1 MWGMRVM
8 IPQKCQHRV
17 LQQLHEG
24 HVGIVKMKLLARSH
38 FWWPGLDQQ
47 IENMAKNCSGCLE
60 TLHMPAPVPVHPWE
74 WPAEPWQRIHVD
86 YAGPFEKHMF
96 LVIVDAHSKWPE
108 VFCTDSSTSAQTI
121 ECLRTTFARFGLPLQ
136 LVSDNAQ
143 AFVSDEF
150 TRFMSVN
157 GIKHSTSAP
166 YHPATNGLAER
177 FVQTLKQGLRAAKR
191 DEGTLQT
198 KLAKFLAS
206 YRNTP
211 HATTNESP
219 AALMFGRPLRT
230 QLDIMKPNRR
240 NEVLN
245 KQAKMLSGGRERHLQ
260 TGQEVMV
267 RDYRRGGKWTRGTV
281 HTQTGPRTY
290 QVQVSPD
297 IMWRRH
303 INQMHSTENSTTIE
317 REQAQRAPESD
328 TQGTVEDGGAVERP
342 QAERRERVDEG
353 AAIADAIMEQ
363 AHTEDVQEPP
373 DNLRRYPERR
383 HRPPDRLDL

>member
-1 MWGMRVM
+1 
-8 IPQKCQHRV
+8 
-17 LQQLHEG
+17 E
-24 HVGIVKMKLLARSH
+24 KLLTNRQRS
-38 FWWPGLDQQ
+38 
-47 IENMAKNCSGCLE
+47 
-60 TLHMPAPVPVHPWE
+60 T
-74 WPAEPWQRIHVD
+74 
-86 YAGPFEKHMF
+86 
-96 LVIVDAHSKWPE
+96 
-108 VFCTDSSTSAQTI
+108 

-157 GIKHSTSAP
+157 GIKHSTSAQ

-260 TGQEVMV
+260 TGQE
-267 RDYRRGGKWTRGTV
+267 TRGTV

-303 INQMHSTENSTTIE
+303 INQMHSMENT
-317 REQAQRAPESD
+317 
-328 TQGTVEDGGAVERP
+328 GTGT
-342 QAERRERVDEG
+342 
-353 AAIADAIMEQ
+353 

-373 DNLRRYPERR
+373 DNQRPYPERR
-383 HRPPDRLDL
+383 HRPPDTH